1 MNQTKKKRSL
11 SIFFVIIALIF
22 AIALSTYKS
31 IIGSLTLGIDLKGGF
46 EILYEVTPLNQGAT
60 IDMSAVA
67 NSVRKRVDI
76 LGVSE
81 PQIIIEGTNRVRVQ
95 LAGVKDPESA
105 RSLLG
110 TTANLTFR
118 DVNDNLLADASI
130 IEEGGAAL
138 SYDKDGKPVVSLKIK
153 DKQTFASVTDTVS
166 KMGSGLN
173 TMVIWLDY
181 EDGDSYKDELAKVAT
196 GAEPKYISAA
206 SVNFK
211 IDGDSVISG
220 NFTETQARNLAGLIN
235 SGSLPV
241 KMNEISSNVVSANYG
256 VDALNKTAV
265 AGIVGTILV
274 FLFMMIAYKFPG
286 VIANIMLVV
295 YIYAIFYIYSLIGAV
310 FTLPGIAALVLGVG
324 MTVDANIITFER
336 IKDELWMG
344 RSIPKAVK
352 EGQNLSFASI
362 FDAQFTTLLAG
373 LIMYVFG
380 NGAVKGFAT
389 MLMITVVCTLVIN
402 VAISRLLM
410 NLIVDSGVLDN
421 KYSWF
426 GVKTNQIPD
435 VSKNEEQFYFG
446 PVKKQDYIGL
456 SKKTMIVSIA
466 ILVISVLFAVVN
478 VSSNKGPVNLGIDFS
493 SGTKLTISS
502 NETID
507 VNNVKEIMGG
517 LGHENDFT
525 YQLSGTSTVYATT
538 KQALTVEQL
547 SGIKQAYFKAYG
559 IEPGDV
565 VVTPTVGR
573 DLINNAVMLS
583 LLAWV
588 AMMAYVT
595 VRFKWDY
602 AISAIIAL
610 VHNVLIVLGIFAI
623 FRLEVNTEL
632 ISVIL
637 AIIGYSIN
645 NSIVVFDRVRELLN
659 AHKGQLTKDTY
670 KKLVND
676 AVDNT
681 LLRSINSTITTIIP
695 VIVLLAMGSDAIFT
709 FTFAMFIGL
718 ITGTYSSIF
727 IAPYIWY
734 YIRCTVKPKPKKK
747 NKIKKEALDEYTIKG
762 INA

>member
-31 IIGSLTLGIDLKGGF
+31 IIGNLTLGIDLKGGF

-274 FLFMMIAYKFPG
+274 FLFMMIAYKLPG
-286 VIANIMLVV
+286 VLANIMLVV

-410 NLIVDSGVLDN
+410 NLIVDSGILDN

-446 PVKKQDYIGL
+446 PVKKQDYIAL
-456 SKKTMIVSIA
+456 SKKTMVVSIA

-517 LGHENDFT
+517 LGYENDFT